1 KEEIRVNVLNRP
13 YGDFPWLSL
22 PPVLFDTFP
31 NAHNGYGDFRD
42 LEAATEA
49 DAQGFFDRY
58 YAPANAVLA
67 LGGDFDPDEAL
78 TLVERHFG
86 DIPARKA
93 PDRPDFTEPDL
104 TAERRDVK
112 PDPLAPMPATAL
124 AWRVPDPLDLEAYLP
139 YVVLAEV
146 LTDGDASRLRRRL
159 VREDR
164 LVTSLSGYVSF
175 MGDPFDVRDPTALLL
190 QAHHPGPADA
200 VIRTLDEELDRLA
213 NGGLDGGELARVQAR
228 MAAHVFHESD
238 SVLGRT
244 LAMSV
249 LEQQRGAAELLGEL
263 PGRLAAVT
271 DEQVVAA
278 AAALRPERRAVLEV
292 VPGGSE

>member
-1 KEEIRVNVLNRP
+1 
-13 YGDFPWLSL
+13 
-22 PPVLFDTFP
+22 
-31 NAHNGYGDFRD
+31 
-42 LEAATEA
+42 
-49 DAQGFFDRY
+49 
-58 YAPANAVLA
+58 
-67 LGGDFDPDEAL
+67 
-78 TLVERHFG
+78 
-86 DIPARKA
+86 
-93 PDRPDFTEPDL
+93 
-104 TAERRDVK
+104 
-112 PDPLAPMPATAL
+112 LAPLPAVVA
-124 AWRVPDPLDLEAYLP
+124 AWRVPDPAVDFAGYLA